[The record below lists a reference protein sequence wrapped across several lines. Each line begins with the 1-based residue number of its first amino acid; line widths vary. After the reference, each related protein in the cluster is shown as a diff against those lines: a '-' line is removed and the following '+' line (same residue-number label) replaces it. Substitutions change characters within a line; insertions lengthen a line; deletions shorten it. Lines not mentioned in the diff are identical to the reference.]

1 MRLKAVKSR
10 QCADIKNKMYCPE
23 VFLDAVSRKITSTA
37 VLFLDVELL
46 SEFYGNMSHALDVQV
61 GRKLSGDEVERFAMK
76 DPKVRRHLE
85 MIRRKEL
92 LERAL
97 EKMNNLRRR
106 EGKGNEVEKRSR
118 FSVR

>member
-10 QCADIKNKMYCPE
+10 QCADPKNKVYCPE
-23 VFLDAVSRKITSTA
+23 VFLDAVARKLTSTA

-46 SEFYGNMSHALDVQV
+46 SEFYGNMSHALDVQI
-61 GRKLSGDEVERFAMK
+61 GRKVSGEEVERFAMR

-92 LERAL
+92 LEQAL

-106 EGKGNEVEKRSR
+106 EGQEAERRSR
-118 FSVR
+118 FSLR

>member
-10 QCADIKNKMYCPE
+10 QCTDIKNKMYCPE
-23 VFLDAVSRKITSTA
+23 VFLDAVSRKLTSTA

-46 SEFYGNMSHALDVQV
+46 SEFYGNMSHALDVQI
-61 GRKLSGDEVERFAMK
+61 GRKLSGDEVERFAMR

-85 MIRRKEL
+85 MIRRKDL
-92 LERAL
+92 LEQAL

-106 EGKGNEVEKRSR
+106 ESKEIEKRSR